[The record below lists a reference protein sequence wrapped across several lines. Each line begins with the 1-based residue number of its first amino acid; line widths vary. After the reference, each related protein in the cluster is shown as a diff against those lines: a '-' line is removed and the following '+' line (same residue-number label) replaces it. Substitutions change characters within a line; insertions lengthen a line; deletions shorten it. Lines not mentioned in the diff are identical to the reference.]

1 MICNLCG
8 VNDATIHMT
17 EIQNHQMME
26 IHLCEAC
33 AQEKG
38 TEFKTHFNIKEL
50 FSGFGDPSLL
60 GALTEKV
67 KIAPTCPQCGLTYDE
82 LSKTG
87 RLGCS
92 VCYQSFD
99 QVVSSLIRRVQRAVH
114 HTGKVPRRMR
124 GQGPKKERTSPAQ
137 DLLLLQQRLKQCI
150 QNEKFEE
157 AAQLR
162 DEIQRFEEKIKKP
175 AKPGP
180 KRAPK

>member
-17 EIQNHQMME
+17 EIHNQQMME
-26 IHLCEAC
+26 IHLCEVC

-50 FSGFGDPSLL
+50 FTGFGDPSLL
-60 GALTEKV
+60 GVLGEKI
-67 KIAPTCPQCGLTYDE
+67 KATPKCSQCGLTYEE

-114 HTGKVPRRMR
+114 HTGKVPRRLK
-124 GQGPKKERTSPAQ
+124 GSAAAKKERTPAQ
-137 DLLLLQQRLKQCI
+137 DLLLLQQRLRQCVLKE
-150 QNEKFEE
+150 NFEE

-162 DEIQRFEEKIKKP
+162 DEIQKLEDKTRKNTKSGVRKSS
-175 AKPGP
+175 K
-180 KRAPK
+180 